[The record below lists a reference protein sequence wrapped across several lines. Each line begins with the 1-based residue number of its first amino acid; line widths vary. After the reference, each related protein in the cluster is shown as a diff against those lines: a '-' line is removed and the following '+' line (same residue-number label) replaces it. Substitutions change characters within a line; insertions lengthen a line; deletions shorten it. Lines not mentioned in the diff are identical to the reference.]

1 MLDEGGRLSGPL
13 KAARKLV
20 DGIYTSPAAMDELLQ
35 DLRLIPA
42 PSHPGSP
49 STAAPGS
56 QHVYFTAPQGSVS
69 ADAAAAAAGAGV
81 LAEGSKEGFDLT
93 GGPQDSCYRVL
104 LVPEYFDSQALQ
116 LALGQVPLWQLLA
129 CFVAIFKQGT
139 CRGLLHHLQR
149 MQKQQQAAAAAGTNS
164 LRVPPGVAL
173 TTQLFRDEL
182 AVVADANALKHCS
195 VEELQQLV
203 QLLRQARS
211 LLQAGA
217 DAELTVYNPVYL
229 VVSQQALA
237 GLSRQQQ
244 EVLEVGITD
253 NT

>member
-1 MLDEGGRLSGPL
+1 
-13 KAARKLV
+13 
-20 DGIYTSPAAMDELLQ
+20 MDQLLQ
-35 DLRLIPA
+35 DLRLLPA
-42 PSHPGSP
+42 PSSHPGSP
-49 STAAPGS
+49 SAGAPGS
-56 QHVYFTAPQGSVS
+56 QRVYFTAPQGSLS
-69 ADAAAAAAGAGV
+69 ADAAAAAAAPAAAAAGAGV
-81 LAEGSKEGFDLT
+81 LGEGSNEGLDLT

-116 LALGQVPLWQLLA
+116 LVLGQVPLWQLLA
-129 CFVAIFKQGT
+129 CPVAIFKQGPR
-139 CRGLLHHLQR
+139 RGLLQQLQH
-149 MQKQQQAAAAAGTNS
+149 MQKQQMAAGSEAGGANS
-164 LRVPPGVAL
+164 LKVPPRVAL

-195 VEELQQLV
+195 VEELQQLL

-217 DAELTVYNPVYL
+217 DAGLAVDNPVYL
-229 VVSQQALA
+229 VVSQQALV

-244 EVLEVGITD
+244 EVLEEGLAD